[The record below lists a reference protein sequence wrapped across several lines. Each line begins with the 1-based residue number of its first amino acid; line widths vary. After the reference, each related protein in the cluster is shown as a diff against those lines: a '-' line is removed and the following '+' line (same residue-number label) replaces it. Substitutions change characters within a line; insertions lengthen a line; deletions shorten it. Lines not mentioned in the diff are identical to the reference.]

1 MVKAIASCII
11 LCSLRASHL
20 VVSSVVVCSPLTNSH
35 SNSYMATTDLEGSP
49 ATTTGVAGGR
59 LSKSVMTIETSGS
72 LMYCSLNKTHVLKA
86 NTVLSF
92 TVRQQR
98 SCKDDCR

>member
-1 MVKAIASCII
+1 
-11 LCSLRASHL
+11 
-20 VVSSVVVCSPLTNSH
+20 
-35 SNSYMATTDLEGSP
+35 MATTDLEGSP

-86 NTVLSF
+86 NTLLSF

-98 SCKDDCR
+98 SYKDDCG